1 MTETCGP
8 ADNEIRRLP
17 SRLVKEGTIGDC
29 PNCGSTTLRKYEWP
43 DSWLALFGRWGK
55 KIGCIQSECENYYNS
70 TQNKR
75 DRKLEKLGI

>member
-1 MTETCGP
+1 MTETVGP
-8 ADNEIRRLP
+8 TWDNSIKPLHRII
-17 SRLVKEGTIGDC
+17 KEGTIGDC

-55 KIGCIQSECENYYNS
+55 KIGCIQRECENYYDS